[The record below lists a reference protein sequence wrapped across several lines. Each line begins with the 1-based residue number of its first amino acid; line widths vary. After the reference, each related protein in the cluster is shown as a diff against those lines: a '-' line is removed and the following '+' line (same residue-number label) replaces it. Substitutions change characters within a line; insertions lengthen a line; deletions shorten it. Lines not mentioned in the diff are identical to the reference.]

1 MFRGGRGRP
10 ITKEMLKIYKS
21 DLDWMN
27 YRIVRKDLTFHH
39 IVKKC
44 DGGREIISNGALL
57 MPAPHEYLHIIEFKD
72 FKSYRHLNDVF
83 RLINDQ
89 RHEPTDEQRET
100 VEYILSEFEY
110 KHRNDLNSKG
120 KKLIKE
126 KYYR

>member
-1 MFRGGRGRP
+1 
-10 ITKEMLKIYKS
+10 MLKIYKS

-27 YRIVRKDLTFHH
+27 YRIIRKDLTFHH
-39 IVKKC
+39 IIKKC
-44 DGGREIISNGALL
+44 DGGRETFDNGALL
-57 MPAPHEYLHIIEFKD
+57 MPTPHEYLHIIEFRD
-72 FKSYRHLNDVF
+72 FKSYKHLNEVF

-89 RHEPTDEQRET
+89 RHDPTDEQRET

-120 KKLIKE
+120 KKLIKD